1 MTIIF
6 NCRCNTSF
14 ACQLNHVSIDYIIIS
29 LCNKIYS
36 TDFYVFVYI
45 I

>member
-14 ACQLNHVSIDYIIIS
+14 ACQLNHVSIDYIII
-29 LCNKIYS
+29 K
-36 TDFYVFVYI
+36 FM
-45 I
+45 